1 MQSYALFELLGAGKS
16 NSLLSYRNL
25 VMTQLI
31 IIVSQFEL
39 YTSSALNFILNFY
52 YNSCFHKHSG
62 VFFGAFL
69 VPIFVVMLFN
79 VFVFIWVTIVLIRH
93 TKGQFKRSKE
103 SINKKNIVRRVLSV
117 CGIMFLFGLTW
128 LFAALTIN
136 IDGNEVLR
144 ITFQTFFVVTASF
157 QGFFIFLFFCVLK
170 KEARDSWREV
180 LLCGKHKH
188 STSKL
193 SGVTLQSSK
202 TGISPNQGGNLY
214 DSVNVK
220 SSVSKME
227 NDTTSAKDKL
237 TKEDVSKEIPLSQL
251 NDVEKDTSV
260 STFKGNEHPQVI
272 LSETKADRM

>member
-1 MQSYALFELLGAGKS
+1 
-16 NSLLSYRNL
+16 
-25 VMTQLI
+25 
-31 IIVSQFEL
+31 
-39 YTSSALNFILNFY
+39 
-52 YNSCFHKHSG
+52 
-62 VFFGAFL
+62 
-69 VPIFVVMLFN
+69 MLFN

-144 ITFQTFFVVTASF
+144 ITFQTLFVVTASF

-180 LLCGKHKH
+180 LLCGKHKQ
-188 STSKL
+188 SASKL

-202 TGISPNQGGNLY
+202 TGTSPNQGGNLY